1 MAPKDGI
8 ITCGTQSSTPLHG
21 GEERVQ
27 NASKGGDW
35 AKANKGKAEAAFTF
49 IDHCSSAEPIQVCG
63 AMVVA
68 AIATRLRATPRTPAH
83 RK

>member
-1 MAPKDGI
+1 MAPEDG
-8 ITCGTQSSTPLHG
+8 ITCGTQTSTPRRWN
-21 GEERVQ
+21 EEKVK

-35 AKANKGKAEAAFTF
+35 AKRKGKAEAAFTF

-68 AIATRLRATPRTPAH
+68 RSRRGSGPRHALTPAH